1 MIAVARCCCVEAADD
16 VRLCIMIAGL
26 DVLYNGPAGSMLSYI
41 IHSLL
46 LLPVRFVRPLL
57 HELLSLLPYLDKLNT
72 VLPAAAVLEAEEI
85 NWSVPRGMCPR
96 VLVCH
101 ELCRKENITN

>member
-1 MIAVARCCCVEAADD
+1 MCV
-16 VRLCIMIAGL
+16 VVVGI

-57 HELLSLLPYLDKLNT
+57 HELLSLLPYLDMLNT
-72 VLPAAAVLEAEEI
+72 VLPAAAVLEAEEL
-85 NWSVPRGMCPR
+85 NWSVRHGMCPG
-96 VLVCH
+96 VLVC
-101 ELCRKENITN
+101 

>member
-1 MIAVARCCCVEAADD
+1 MIV
-16 VRLCIMIAGL
+16 GT

-46 LLPVRFVRPLL
+46 LLPVTLVRPLL

-72 VLPAAAVLEAEEI
+72 VLPAAAVLEAEELSWSDGRGTCPTILICQWI
-85 NWSVPRGMCPR
+85 N
-96 VLVCH
+96 
-101 ELCRKENITN
+101 